1 MRTAV
6 GDGIETVSSETT
18 SSPRSSLSSSL
29 KREILEFAKTMA
41 YFLVIFYCTRTLVIE
56 GFEIEG
62 RSMEPT
68 IFEGER
74 VLVLKFPYYFGDIE
88 RGDLVVFKY
97 PKDEK
102 RRFVKR
108 AIAVGG
114 DLVRIDGGTVYV
126 NGVKV
131 EEDYVPDEFLR
142 HAEHRDE
149 LRVPENC
156 YFVMGDHRNVSSDS
170 RSWGFVPRKCII
182 GKAAL
187 RFWPPQKVG
196 VVE

>member
-1 MRTAV
+1 M
-6 GDGIETVSSETT
+6 SS
-18 SSPRSSLSSSL
+18 RM
-29 KREILEFAKTMA
+29 KREIVDFAKTIA
-41 YFLVIFYCTRTLVIE
+41 YFLVIFYCMRTLIIE

-62 RSMEPT
+62 SSMEPT

-74 VLVLKFPYYFGDIE
+74 VLVLKFPYHFTNIE

-97 PKDEK
+97 PKDEH

-114 DLVRIDGGTVYV
+114 DLVRIESGIVYV

-131 EEDYVPDEFLR
+131 EEEYVSDKFLR
-142 HAEHRDE
+142 RTEHLAEQ
-149 LRVPENC
+149 RVPEDC
-156 YFVMGDHRNVSSDS
+156 YFVLGDHRNVSSDS

-182 GKAAL
+182 GKATF
-187 RFWPPQKVG
+187 RFWPPQKLG